1 MLGGSINT
9 RNKILKKFRASK
21 STQLADDNLVGDDF
35 AIQPDEMIID
45 GPTVNKLHTK
55 EYRLLGDDDL
65 DIRKKTIRQG
75 RSVIMWF
82 EIITSYKKPF
92 IRYRLCNNDNT
103 LTFEYVKIQSGEIPK
118 MLGASYVGLHEFEET
133 QYLFYCS
140 DKETQEVNNITADDK
155 YYYLLMDDIVN
166 LKKYYGIP
174 VADAVSKFFIKN
186 DQFIFLV
193 DEQDAI
199 IEIPI
204 SGFRGE
210 YYKKIGLLAGL
221 GMPRSGPY
229 ASLGPHFY
237 FGDFD
242 RSLRFAAITLNGK
255 SKEVMGEKLTIG
267 NSPVFTKGGMVKY
280 ALFMGNSKVMLNLKH
295 DIKDDSYES
304 LILASKR
311 KFIKDTLSLRD
322 SAGKWAGQFDSVIQP
337 ELRIL
342 DRDLGIVR
350 NLDPQFILKTFEQ
363 QVPLDYAYFK
373 TDNIT
378 KNKETGFYNAL
389 EAIMI

>member
-1 MLGGSINT
+1 MLGGSVAT
-9 RNKILKKFRASK
+9 RNKILKKFHTRGPVKLENDTAG
-21 STQLADDNLVGDDF
+21 ADEF
-35 AIQPDEMIID
+35 AIQPDEMKH
-45 GPTVNKLHTK
+45 TNHTANKLHTK

-82 EIITSYKKPF
+82 EIITNYAKPY
-92 IRYRLCNNDNT
+92 IRYRLCKTDNT
-103 LTFEYVKIQSGEIPK
+103 ITFEYAKIQSGEIPK
-118 MLGASYVGLHEFEET
+118 ILGASYVGLHEFEET

-140 DKETQEVNNITADDK
+140 DKETHEVNNITTDDK

-166 LKKYYGIP
+166 LKKYYGIH
-174 VADAVSKFFIKN
+174 VADAVPKFFIKN

-193 DEQDAI
+193 DEHDAI

-229 ASLGPHFY
+229 ASLGPYFY

-267 NSPVFTKGGMVKY
+267 DSPVFTKGGMVKY

-322 SAGKWAGQFDSVIQP
+322 SVGKWSGQFDSVIQP
-337 ELRIL
+337 ELKIL